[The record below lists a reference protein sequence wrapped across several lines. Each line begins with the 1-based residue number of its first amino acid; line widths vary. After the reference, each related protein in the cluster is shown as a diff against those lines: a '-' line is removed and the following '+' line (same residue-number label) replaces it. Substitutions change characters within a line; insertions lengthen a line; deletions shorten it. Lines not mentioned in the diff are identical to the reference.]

1 MHRAHADVDLARD
14 MLHLGERFLLVRG
27 QLKVMALHRRDVLAA
42 ALGKRRVKEVHLRR
56 ADEAGDEEVGRVV
69 EDLLRRADLLDEAVA
84 HDDDA
89 VAQRHGLDL
98 VMGDIDEGGVDLL
111 AQLDDLRAHLVA
123 ELGVEVG
130 ELDLENQQTEL
141 DGHDSKTAEM
151 QTLQAKLIQQ
161 HEQKK
166 AAAAAEVTSKEPAAE
181 LVAKTEAEQED
192 PAAAETERRR
202 QHEEAEAKRK
212 AEWER
217 QQAEKRTAEQAALA
231 KIEQMSETEL
241 VKASME
247 RMKKETERLTRRNL
261 KECVSEYVQ
270 TLCLSD
276 PAFARMVMHPRKS
289 MAHCLQFINRKAR
302 EYLLAEMK
310 DNGMEPQP
318 NGIYGGDVP
327 EDTCYDWAEEY
338 FRDANAEEDEIKEEP
353 FVPKPYPGAP
363 VKSKRQPKKEKTK
376 AETKTAKPEQVIQM
390 PQPEKSPDEEQFS
403 MFDLMGG
410 MAG

>member
-1 MHRAHADVDLARD
+1 
-14 MLHLGERFLLVRG
+14 
-27 QLKVMALHRRDVLAA
+27 
-42 ALGKRRVKEVHLRR
+42 
-56 ADEAGDEEVGRVV
+56 
-69 EDLLRRADLLDEAVA
+69 
-84 HDDDA
+84 
-89 VAQRHGLDL
+89 
-98 VMGDIDEGGVDLL
+98 MGVFS
-111 AQLDDLRAHLVA
+111 
-123 ELGVEVG
+123 
-130 ELDLENQQTEL
+130 ELDLENQQE
-141 DGHDSKTAEM
+141 KTDKYSVPSAQA
-151 QTLQAKLIQQ
+151 QTLQAHLIQQ

-166 AAAAAEVTSKEPAAE
+166 AAAAAEVTNKELVAE

-192 PAAAETERRR
+192 PAAAEAEKRRR
-202 QHEEAEAKRK
+202 HEEAETKRK

-289 MAHCLQFINRKAR
+289 MAHCLQYINRKAR

-310 DNGMEPQP
+310 DNGKEQRPD
-318 NGIYGGDVP
+318 GIYGGDVP

-338 FRDANAEEDEIKEEP
+338 YRDANAKEDEVKEEK
-353 FVPKPYPGAP
+353 FVPKAYMSAAA
-363 VKSKRQPKKEKTK
+363 KNKRQPKKEKP
-376 AETKTAKPEQVIQM
+376 AAKPAPVIQM
-390 PQPEKSPDEEQFS
+390 PKAEPAPKEEQVS

>member
-1 MHRAHADVDLARD
+1 
-14 MLHLGERFLLVRG
+14 
-27 QLKVMALHRRDVLAA
+27 
-42 ALGKRRVKEVHLRR
+42 
-56 ADEAGDEEVGRVV
+56 
-69 EDLLRRADLLDEAVA
+69 
-84 HDDDA
+84 
-89 VAQRHGLDL
+89 
-98 VMGDIDEGGVDLL
+98 MGVFS
-111 AQLDDLRAHLVA
+111 
-123 ELGVEVG
+123 

-141 DGHDSKTAEM
+141 DGHDSKAAEI
-151 QTLQAKLIQQ
+151 QSLQAKLIQQ

-166 AAAAAEVTSKEPAAE
+166 AAAASEVP
-181 LVAKTEAEQED
+181 
-192 PAAAETERRR
+192 
-202 QHEEAEAKRK
+202 
-212 AEWER
+212 
-217 QQAEKRTAEQAALA
+217 
-231 KIEQMSETEL
+231 

>member
-1 MHRAHADVDLARD
+1 
-14 MLHLGERFLLVRG
+14 
-27 QLKVMALHRRDVLAA
+27 
-42 ALGKRRVKEVHLRR
+42 
-56 ADEAGDEEVGRVV
+56 
-69 EDLLRRADLLDEAVA
+69 
-84 HDDDA
+84 
-89 VAQRHGLDL
+89 
-98 VMGDIDEGGVDLL
+98 MGVFS
-111 AQLDDLRAHLVA
+111 
-123 ELGVEVG
+123 

-141 DGHDSKTAEM
+141 DGHDSKAAEM

-166 AAAAAEVTSKEPAAE
+166 AAAAETPGKEPAAE
-181 LVAKTEAEQED
+181 PVAKTETEQED
-192 PAAAETERRR
+192 PATAETERRR

-212 AEWER
+212 AEWDR
-217 QQAEKRTAEQAALA
+217 QQAEKHAAEQAALA

-276 PAFARMVMHPRKS
+276 PAFARVVMHPRKS
-289 MAHCLQFINRKAR
+289 MAHCLQYINRKAR

-338 FRDANAEEDEIKEEP
+338 FRDASAKEDEVKEEV
-353 FVPKPYPGAP
+353 FVPKAYMSAAA
-363 VKSKRQPKKEKTK
+363 KTKRQPKKEKT
-376 AETKTAKPEQVIQM
+376 AAKPAPVIQM

>member
-1 MHRAHADVDLARD
+1 MGVFSELA
-14 MLHLGERFLLVRG
+14 
-27 QLKVMALHRRDVLAA
+27 
-42 ALGKRRVKEVHLRR
+42 
-56 ADEAGDEEVGRVV
+56 
-69 EDLLRRADLLDEAVA
+69 
-84 HDDDA
+84 
-89 VAQRHGLDL
+89 
-98 VMGDIDEGGVDLL
+98 
-111 AQLDDLRAHLVA
+111 
-123 ELGVEVG
+123 
-130 ELDLENQQTEL
+130 LENQQTEW

-181 LVAKTEAEQED
+181 SVAKTEAEQED
-192 PAAAETERRR
+192 PAAAEAEKRRR
-202 QHEEAEAKRK
+202 HEESEAKRK
-212 AEWER
+212 ADWER
-217 QQAEKRTAEQAALA
+217 QQQEKRAAEQATLA

-241 VKASME
+241 IKASME

-276 PAFARMVMHPRKS
+276 PAFARMVIHPRKS

-390 PQPEKSPDEEQFS
+390 PKAEPEPKEEQVS
-403 MFDLMGG
+403 MFDMVGG
-410 MAG
+410 LAG

>member
-1 MHRAHADVDLARD
+1 
-14 MLHLGERFLLVRG
+14 
-27 QLKVMALHRRDVLAA
+27 
-42 ALGKRRVKEVHLRR
+42 
-56 ADEAGDEEVGRVV
+56 
-69 EDLLRRADLLDEAVA
+69 
-84 HDDDA
+84 
-89 VAQRHGLDL
+89 
-98 VMGDIDEGGVDLL
+98 MGVFS
-111 AQLDDLRAHLVA
+111 
-123 ELGVEVG
+123 
-130 ELDLENQQTEL
+130 ELDLENQQAEL
-141 DGHDSKTAEM
+141 EGHDSKAAEM
-151 QTLQAKLIQQ
+151 QTLQAKLIKQ

-166 AAAAAEVTSKEPAAE
+166 AAAASEMPSKEPAE
-181 LVAKTEAEQED
+181 EPVAKTEAEQED
-192 PAAAETERRR
+192 PAAAEAEKRRR
-202 QHEEAEAKRK
+202 HEEAEAKRK

-289 MAHCLQFINRKAR
+289 MAHCLQYINRKAR

-310 DNGMEPQP
+310 DNGMEPQQ

-338 FRDANAEEDEIKEEP
+338 YWDADAEEDEVKEEP
-353 FVPKPYPGAP
+353 FVPKPYPGTP
-363 VKSKRQPKKEKTK
+363 VKSKRQPKIEKPKTEPKTTK
-376 AETKTAKPEQVIQM
+376 PAQVIQM
-390 PQPEKSPDEEQFS
+390 PQPEKTSDEEQVS
-403 MFDLMGG
+403 MFDMVGDL
-410 MAG
+410 AG

>member
-1 MHRAHADVDLARD
+1 
-14 MLHLGERFLLVRG
+14 
-27 QLKVMALHRRDVLAA
+27 
-42 ALGKRRVKEVHLRR
+42 
-56 ADEAGDEEVGRVV
+56 
-69 EDLLRRADLLDEAVA
+69 
-84 HDDDA
+84 
-89 VAQRHGLDL
+89 
-98 VMGDIDEGGVDLL
+98 MGIFS
-111 AQLDDLRAHLVA
+111 
-123 ELGVEVG
+123 
-130 ELDLENQQTEL
+130 ELDLENQQAEL
-141 DGHDSKTAEM
+141 EGHGSKAAEV

-166 AAAAAEVTSKEPAAE
+166 AAAASEAPSKEPAAE
-181 LVAKTEAEQED
+181 SVAKTEAEQED
-192 PAAAETERRR
+192 PAAAEAEKRRR
-202 QHEEAEAKRK
+202 HEEAETKRK

-217 QQAEKRTAEQAALA
+217 QQEEKRAAETAALA

-289 MAHCLQFINRKAR
+289 MAHCLQYINRKAR

-327 EDTCYDWAEEY
+327 EDT
-338 FRDANAEEDEIKEEP
+338 
-353 FVPKPYPGAP
+353 
-363 VKSKRQPKKEKTK
+363 
-376 AETKTAKPEQVIQM
+376 
-390 PQPEKSPDEEQFS
+390 
-403 MFDLMGG
+403 
-410 MAG
+410 

>member
-1 MHRAHADVDLARD
+1 
-14 MLHLGERFLLVRG
+14 
-27 QLKVMALHRRDVLAA
+27 
-42 ALGKRRVKEVHLRR
+42 
-56 ADEAGDEEVGRVV
+56 
-69 EDLLRRADLLDEAVA
+69 
-84 HDDDA
+84 
-89 VAQRHGLDL
+89 
-98 VMGDIDEGGVDLL
+98 MGVFS
-111 AQLDDLRAHLVA
+111 
-123 ELGVEVG
+123 

-141 DGHDSKTAEM
+141 DGHDSKAAEI
-151 QTLQAKLIQQ
+151 QSLQAKLIQQ

-166 AAAAAEVTSKEPAAE
+166 AAAAAEVTSKEPVAE

-202 QHEEAEAKRK
+202 RHEEAEAKRK

-241 VKASME
+241 IKASME
-247 RMKKETERLTRRNL
+247 RMKRETERLTRRNL

-310 DNGMEPQP
+310 NNGMEPQP

-338 FRDANAEEDEIKEEP
+338 YRDANAKEDKAKEET
-353 FVPKPYPGAP
+353 FVPKAYMSAAA
-363 VKSKRQPKKEKTK
+363 KNKRQPEKEKT
-376 AETKTAKPEQVIQM
+376 AAKSAPVIQM
-390 PQPEKSPDEEQFS
+390 PKAEPAPKEEQVS

>member
-1 MHRAHADVDLARD
+1 
-14 MLHLGERFLLVRG
+14 
-27 QLKVMALHRRDVLAA
+27 
-42 ALGKRRVKEVHLRR
+42 
-56 ADEAGDEEVGRVV
+56 
-69 EDLLRRADLLDEAVA
+69 
-84 HDDDA
+84 
-89 VAQRHGLDL
+89 
-98 VMGDIDEGGVDLL
+98 MGVFS
-111 AQLDDLRAHLVA
+111 
-123 ELGVEVG
+123 
-130 ELDLENQQTEL
+130 ELDLENQQE
-141 DGHDSKTAEM
+141 KTDKYSVPSAQA
-151 QTLQAKLIQQ
+151 QTLQAHLIQQ

-166 AAAAAEVTSKEPAAE
+166 AAAAAEVTNKELVAE

-192 PAAAETERRR
+192 PAAAEAEKRRR
-202 QHEEAEAKRK
+202 HEEAETKRK

-289 MAHCLQFINRKAR
+289 MAHCLQYINRKAR

-310 DNGMEPQP
+310 DNGMEQRPD
-318 NGIYGGDVP
+318 GIYGGDVP

-338 FRDANAEEDEIKEEP
+338 YRDTNAKEDEVKEEK
-353 FVPKPYPGAP
+353 FVPKAYMSAAA
-363 VKSKRQPKKEKTK
+363 KNKRQPKKEKP
-376 AETKTAKPEQVIQM
+376 AAKPAPVIQM
-390 PQPEKSPDEEQFS
+390 PKAEPTPKEEQVS

>member
-1 MHRAHADVDLARD
+1 
-14 MLHLGERFLLVRG
+14 
-27 QLKVMALHRRDVLAA
+27 
-42 ALGKRRVKEVHLRR
+42 
-56 ADEAGDEEVGRVV
+56 
-69 EDLLRRADLLDEAVA
+69 
-84 HDDDA
+84 
-89 VAQRHGLDL
+89 
-98 VMGDIDEGGVDLL
+98 MGVFS
-111 AQLDDLRAHLVA
+111 
-123 ELGVEVG
+123 
-130 ELDLENQQTEL
+130 ELDLENQQE
-141 DGHDSKTAEM
+141 KTDKYSVPSAQA
-151 QTLQAKLIQQ
+151 QTLQAHLIQQ

-166 AAAAAEVTSKEPAAE
+166 AAAAAEVTSKELVAE

-192 PAAAETERRR
+192 PAAAEAEKRRR
-202 QHEEAEAKRK
+202 HEEAETKRK

-327 EDTCYDWAEEY
+327 EDTCYDRGEI
-338 FRDANAEEDEIKEEP
+338 RPRRNAKEDEVMKET
-353 FVPKPYPGAP
+353 FVPKAYMSAAA
-363 VKSKRQPKKEKTK
+363 KNKRQPKKEKP
-376 AETKTAKPEQVIQM
+376 AAKPAPVIQM
-390 PQPEKSPDEEQFS
+390 PKAEPAPKEEQVS

>member
-1 MHRAHADVDLARD
+1 
-14 MLHLGERFLLVRG
+14 
-27 QLKVMALHRRDVLAA
+27 
-42 ALGKRRVKEVHLRR
+42 
-56 ADEAGDEEVGRVV
+56 
-69 EDLLRRADLLDEAVA
+69 
-84 HDDDA
+84 
-89 VAQRHGLDL
+89 
-98 VMGDIDEGGVDLL
+98 MGVFS
-111 AQLDDLRAHLVA
+111 
-123 ELGVEVG
+123 

-181 LVAKTEAEQED
+181 SVAKTEAEQED
-192 PAAAETERRR
+192 PAAAEAEKRRR
-202 QHEEAEAKRK
+202 HEEAETKRK

-217 QQAEKRTAEQAALA
+217 QQEEKHAAEQDALA

-363 VKSKRQPKKEKTK
+363 VKSKRQPKKE
-376 AETKTAKPEQVIQM
+376 
-390 PQPEKSPDEEQFS
+390 
-403 MFDLMGG
+403 
-410 MAG
+410 

>member
-1 MHRAHADVDLARD
+1 
-14 MLHLGERFLLVRG
+14 
-27 QLKVMALHRRDVLAA
+27 
-42 ALGKRRVKEVHLRR
+42 
-56 ADEAGDEEVGRVV
+56 
-69 EDLLRRADLLDEAVA
+69 
-84 HDDDA
+84 
-89 VAQRHGLDL
+89 
-98 VMGDIDEGGVDLL
+98 MGVFS
-111 AQLDDLRAHLVA
+111 
-123 ELGVEVG
+123 

-141 DGHDSKTAEM
+141 DGHDSKAAEM
-151 QTLQAKLIQQ
+151 QSLQTKLIQQ

-166 AAAAAEVTSKEPAAE
+166 AAAAAEASGKGPAAE
-181 LVAKTEAEQED
+181 PVAKKETAPGD

-217 QQAEKRTAEQAALA
+217 QQEEKRTAETAAIA

-241 VKASME
+241 IKASME

-276 PAFARMVMHPRKS
+276 PAFTRMVMHPRKS

-338 FRDANAEEDEIKEEP
+338 FRDASAKEDEVKEEV
-353 FVPKPYPGAP
+353 FVPKAYMSAAA
-363 VKSKRQPKKEKTK
+363 KTKRQPKKEKT
-376 AETKTAKPEQVIQM
+376 AAKPAPVIQM
-390 PQPEKSPDEEQFS
+390 PKAEPAPKEDQVS

>member
-1 MHRAHADVDLARD
+1 
-14 MLHLGERFLLVRG
+14 
-27 QLKVMALHRRDVLAA
+27 
-42 ALGKRRVKEVHLRR
+42 
-56 ADEAGDEEVGRVV
+56 
-69 EDLLRRADLLDEAVA
+69 
-84 HDDDA
+84 
-89 VAQRHGLDL
+89 
-98 VMGDIDEGGVDLL
+98 MGVFS
-111 AQLDDLRAHLVA
+111 
-123 ELGVEVG
+123 

-141 DGHDSKTAEM
+141 EKTASESYEI

-166 AAAAAEVTSKEPAAE
+166 AAAAAEVPSKEPAAE
-181 LVAKTEAEQED
+181 SVAKTEAEQED

-241 VKASME
+241 IKASME

-310 DNGMEPQP
+310 NNGMEPQP

-338 FRDANAEEDEIKEEP
+338 YRDANAKEDKAKEET
-353 FVPKPYPGAP
+353 FVPKAYMSAAA
-363 VKSKRQPKKEKTK
+363 KNKRQPEKEKT
-376 AETKTAKPEQVIQM
+376 AAKSAPVIQM
-390 PQPEKSPDEEQFS
+390 PKAEPAPKEEQVS

>member
-1 MHRAHADVDLARD
+1 
-14 MLHLGERFLLVRG
+14 
-27 QLKVMALHRRDVLAA
+27 
-42 ALGKRRVKEVHLRR
+42 
-56 ADEAGDEEVGRVV
+56 
-69 EDLLRRADLLDEAVA
+69 
-84 HDDDA
+84 
-89 VAQRHGLDL
+89 
-98 VMGDIDEGGVDLL
+98 MGVFS
-111 AQLDDLRAHLVA
+111 
-123 ELGVEVG
+123 

-166 AAAAAEVTSKEPAAE
+166 AAADAEVPSKEPAAE
-181 LVAKTEAEQED
+181 PVAKTEAEQEN
-192 PAAAETERRR
+192 PAAAEAERRR

-217 QQAEKRTAEQAALA
+217 QQEEKRAAETAAIA

-241 VKASME
+241 IKASME

-302 EYLLAEMK
+302 EYLLAEME

-338 FRDANAEEDEIKEEP
+338 FRDVSAKEDEVKEEK
-353 FVPKPYPGAP
+353 FVPKAYSGASA
-363 VKSKRQPKKEKTK
+363 KSKRQSKK
-376 AETKTAKPEQVIQM
+376 AKPTAAKPAPVIQM
-390 PQPEKSPDEEQFS
+390 PKTDSEAKEEQVS

>member
-1 MHRAHADVDLARD
+1 
-14 MLHLGERFLLVRG
+14 
-27 QLKVMALHRRDVLAA
+27 
-42 ALGKRRVKEVHLRR
+42 
-56 ADEAGDEEVGRVV
+56 
-69 EDLLRRADLLDEAVA
+69 
-84 HDDDA
+84 
-89 VAQRHGLDL
+89 
-98 VMGDIDEGGVDLL
+98 MGVFS
-111 AQLDDLRAHLVA
+111 
-123 ELGVEVG
+123 
-130 ELDLENQQTEL
+130 ELDLENQQAEL
-141 DGHDSKTAEM
+141 EGHDSKAAEM

-166 AAAAAEVTSKEPAAE
+166 AAAAEASSREPAAE
-181 LVAKTEAEQED
+181 PVAKTEAEPED

-202 QHEEAEAKRK
+202 QHEEAEGKRK

-217 QQAEKRTAEQAALA
+217 QQAEKRAAETAALA

-289 MAHCLQFINRKAR
+289 MAHCLQYINRKAR

-310 DNGMEPQP
+310 DNGMEQRPD
-318 NGIYGGDVP
+318 GIYGGDVP
-327 EDTCYDWAEEY
+327 EDTCYGWAEEY
-338 FRDANAEEDEIKEEP
+338 YRDTNAKEDEVKEEA
-353 FVPKPYPGAP
+353 FVPKPYLNAAA
-363 VKSKRQPKKEKTK
+363 KTKRQPKKEKPK
-376 AETKTAKPEQVIQM
+376 AETKTAKSVQVIQM
-390 PQPEKSPDEEQFS
+390 PQPEKPSDEEQFS

>member
-1 MHRAHADVDLARD
+1 
-14 MLHLGERFLLVRG
+14 
-27 QLKVMALHRRDVLAA
+27 
-42 ALGKRRVKEVHLRR
+42 
-56 ADEAGDEEVGRVV
+56 
-69 EDLLRRADLLDEAVA
+69 
-84 HDDDA
+84 
-89 VAQRHGLDL
+89 
-98 VMGDIDEGGVDLL
+98 MGVFS
-111 AQLDDLRAHLVA
+111 
-123 ELGVEVG
+123 
-130 ELDLENQQTEL
+130 ELDLENQQE
-141 DGHDSKTAEM
+141 KTDKYSVPSAQA
-151 QTLQAKLIQQ
+151 QTLQAHLIQQ

-166 AAAAAEVTSKEPAAE
+166 AAAAAEKLNTEPAAE
-181 LVAKTEAEQED
+181 PTPVKEPEQED
-192 PAAAETERRR
+192 AAAAEAEKRRR
-202 QHEEAEAKRK
+202 HEEAEAKRK

-217 QQAEKRTAEQAALA
+217 QQEEKRATETAAIA

-241 VKASME
+241 IKASME

-338 FRDANAEEDEIKEEP
+338 FRDASAKEDEVKEEV
-353 FVPKPYPGAP
+353 FVPKAYMSAAA
-363 VKSKRQPKKEKTK
+363 KNKRQPKKEKT
-376 AETKTAKPEQVIQM
+376 AAKPAPVIQM
-390 PQPEKSPDEEQFS
+390 PKAEPAPKEDQVS

>member
-1 MHRAHADVDLARD
+1 
-14 MLHLGERFLLVRG
+14 
-27 QLKVMALHRRDVLAA
+27 
-42 ALGKRRVKEVHLRR
+42 
-56 ADEAGDEEVGRVV
+56 
-69 EDLLRRADLLDEAVA
+69 
-84 HDDDA
+84 
-89 VAQRHGLDL
+89 
-98 VMGDIDEGGVDLL
+98 MGVFS
-111 AQLDDLRAHLVA
+111 
-123 ELGVEVG
+123 
-130 ELDLENQQTEL
+130 ELDLENQQAEL
-141 DGHDSKTAEM
+141 EKTASESSEI

-166 AAAAAEVTSKEPAAE
+166 AAAAAEVTSKEPVAE
-181 LVAKTEAEQED
+181 LVAKTEAEQEN

-202 QHEEAEAKRK
+202 RHEEAEAKRK

-217 QQAEKRTAEQAALA
+217 QQEEKRAAEQDALA

-302 EYLLAEMK
+302 EYLLAEME
-310 DNGMEPQP
+310 DNGTEPQP

-338 FRDANAEEDEIKEEP
+338 FRDASAKEDEVKEEV
-353 FVPKPYPGAP
+353 FVPKAYMSAAA
-363 VKSKRQPKKEKTK
+363 KTKRQLKKEKP
-376 AETKTAKPEQVIQM
+376 AAKPAPVIQM
-390 PQPEKSPDEEQFS
+390 PKAEPAPKEEQVS

>member
-1 MHRAHADVDLARD
+1 
-14 MLHLGERFLLVRG
+14 
-27 QLKVMALHRRDVLAA
+27 
-42 ALGKRRVKEVHLRR
+42 
-56 ADEAGDEEVGRVV
+56 
-69 EDLLRRADLLDEAVA
+69 
-84 HDDDA
+84 
-89 VAQRHGLDL
+89 
-98 VMGDIDEGGVDLL
+98 MGVFS
-111 AQLDDLRAHLVA
+111 
-123 ELGVEVG
+123 

-141 DGHDSKTAEM
+141 DGHDSKAAEI
-151 QTLQAKLIQQ
+151 QSLQAKLIQQ

-166 AAAAAEVTSKEPAAE
+166 AAAAAEVTSKEPVAE

-202 QHEEAEAKRK
+202 RHEEAEAKRK

-241 VKASME
+241 IKASME
-247 RMKKETERLTRRNL
+247 RMKRETERLTRRNL

-310 DNGMEPQP
+310 NNGMEPQP

-338 FRDANAEEDEIKEEP
+338 YRDANAKEDKAKEET
-353 FVPKPYPGAP
+353 FVPKAYMSAAA
-363 VKSKRQPKKEKTK
+363 KNKRQPKKEKP
-376 AETKTAKPEQVIQM
+376 AAKPAPVIQM
-390 PQPEKSPDEEQFS
+390 PKAEPAPKEDQVS